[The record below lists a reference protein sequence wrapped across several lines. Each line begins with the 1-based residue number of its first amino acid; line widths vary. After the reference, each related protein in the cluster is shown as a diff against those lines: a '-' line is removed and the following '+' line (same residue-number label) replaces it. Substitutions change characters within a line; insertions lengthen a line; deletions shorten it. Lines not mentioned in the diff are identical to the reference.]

1 MRQQSVFLATS
12 LQFCSLIQ
20 LFLLLTADQANTDVL
35 ILKLQQV
42 SEEQLLFILGILAP
56 EMSQ

>member
-12 LQFCSLIQ
+12 LQFCSFIQ
-20 LFLLLTADQANTDVL
+20 SFLLLTADQANTDIL